1 MVKSYKK
8 QKQGTSYTRNT
19 LHCNILGI
27 RLNIVDYNT
36 YLRKYCIIGLI
47 ELKRPLYPVRP

>member
-36 YLRKYCIIGLI
+36 YLRKKCIIGMI
-47 ELKRPLYPVRP
+47 ELKRPL